1 MPEQKWEITNRE
13 LVVFFV
19 SIAIALFVMAGGAM
33 RWFDPLT
40 AGIAITTMVIFF
52 AMAQW
57 LETKGIFGSG
67 MSLVWIVFGLGVVM
81 MFAGLIHR
89 GIIPLFIYS
98 SSASP
103 FALELSNALIYA
115 ILVLAVVAVGLA
127 VYVVYVREGIPL
139 GAKKKKGT
147 EITETEMEEY

>member
-1 MPEQKWEITNRE
+1 MPEKWEITNRE
-13 LVVFFV
+13 LLVFFGSV
-19 SIAIALFVMAGGAM
+19 IIALLVMAGGTAG
-33 RWFDPLT
+33 WFDPLT
-40 AGIAITTMVIFF
+40 AGIAVTTMVVFF

-57 LETKGIFGSG
+57 LESRGVFGSG

-103 FALELSNALIYA
+103 LALELSNALIYA
-115 ILVLAVVAVGLA
+115 ILALAVVAVGLA
-127 VYVVYVREGIPL
+127 VYVFYVRKGIPL
-139 GAKKKKGT
+139 GVKIKKKAT
-147 EITETEMEEY
+147 E